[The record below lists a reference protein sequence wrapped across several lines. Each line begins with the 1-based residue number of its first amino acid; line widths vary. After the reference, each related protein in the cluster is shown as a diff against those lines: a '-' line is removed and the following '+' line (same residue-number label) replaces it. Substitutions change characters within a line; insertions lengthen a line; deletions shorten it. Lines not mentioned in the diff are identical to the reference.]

1 MKTKFIIFSLVSSIF
16 LFADYTIQTAQAN
29 ALETRL
35 KAQFYIQKPIQK
47 EFDKQIEEKPQALSQ
62 QLPYYPARAKEA
74 KIEGSLEIK
83 FDVDEN
89 GQVQNI
95 RMFDSPAVDVFG
107 LSLLQAMEHWRYE
120 TGKPINNLK
129 MIIEFKLSNIN

>member
-1 MKTKFIIFSLVSSIF
+1 MYINLISDFKRRRMKTKFIIFSLVSSIF

-35 KAQFYIQKPIQK
+35 KAQSDTQ
-47 EFDKQIEEKPQALSQ
+47 KPQALSQ

-89 GQVQNI
+89 GQVKNI
-95 RMFDSPAVDVFG
+95 RMLDSPAVDVFG

-120 TGKPINNLK
+120 TGKPINDLK

>member
-35 KAQFYIQKPIQK
+35 KAQSDTQKPIQK
-47 EFDKQIEEKPQALSQ
+47 EFDKLSEEKPQALSQ

-95 RMFDSPAVDVFG
+95 RMLDTPLVNVFG
-107 LSLLQAMEHWRYE
+107 LSLIHAMEHWRYE
-120 TGKPINNLK
+120 TGKPISDLK
-129 MIIEFKLSNIN
+129 MIIEFKLSNRN